1 MQTPRKTS
9 FTVSEADEGQDTP
22 VEGIVASTQDMEV
35 VTSRTGQVSS
45 VVSSKVSVQL
55 LEVVRL
61 VVWSVVNYQYS
72 SYRWSG

>member
-1 MQTPRKTS
+1 VQTPRKTS

-22 VEGIVASTQDMEV
+22 VEGIASTQDMEV

>member
-9 FTVSEADEGQDTP
+9 FTVSEADEGQDKP
-22 VEGIVASTQDMEV
+22 VEGIASTQDMEV

-45 VVSSKVSVQL
+45 VISSKVSVQL

>member
-22 VEGIVASTQDMEV
+22 VEGIASTQDMEV

>member
-9 FTVSEADEGQDTP
+9 FTVSEADEGQDKP
-22 VEGIVASTQDMEV
+22 VEGIASTQDMEV

-45 VVSSKVSVQL
+45 VVSSNVSVQL

-61 VVWSVVNYQYS
+61 VVWSVVMHQ
-72 SYRWSG
+72 